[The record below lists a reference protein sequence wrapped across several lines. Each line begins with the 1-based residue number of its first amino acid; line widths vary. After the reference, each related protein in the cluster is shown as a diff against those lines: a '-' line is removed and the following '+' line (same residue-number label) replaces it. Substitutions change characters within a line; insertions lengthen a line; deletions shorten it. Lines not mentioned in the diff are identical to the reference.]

1 MGNINIGGEKM
12 KEFRTV
18 KKLKLTIVA
27 DTKEERE
34 EKYKF
39 IRDSQYAQY
48 QGLNLA
54 MGILVSGF
62 LKGNRK
68 LDSEA
73 FKQAQKEM
81 MAIREQT
88 FEDINFGKGITSS
101 SLITQK
107 VKADF
112 KTALKNGLAKGERN
126 VTNYKRTF
134 PLMIKGN
141 ADSCYDQGKRKPLDF
156 YYDNDDIYIRWCN
169 GIIFKVVLGTRIN
182 ENTTELKHT
191 LHKIIKGEYRVSQSS
206 LQFDKNNNLIMNVN
220 IRFKK
225 ELNTDFIEGRTLG
238 VDLGLKYPAYVC
250 LSDNT
255 YIRKGLG
262 SAEEFLKTRQ
272 QMKKRRTTLQHQLKL
287 VKGGKGR
294 NKKLK
299 ALEQFQNKERNFAK
313 TYNHQLSCNI
323 VKFAKENKCEF
334 INLEKLTKEGFDNNI
349 LSSWSYYELQNMIE
363 YKAERENIKV
373 RYINP
378 AYTSQKCS
386 KCGYIDKENRKTQS
400 EFNCLECGLKL
411 NADHNAAINI
421 ANSTEYIK

>member
-101 SLITQK
+101 SLIRQK

-112 KTALKNGLAKGERN
+112 RTALKNGLAKGERN

-134 PLMIKGN
+134 PLMINGN
-141 ADSCYDQGKRKPLDF
+141 PDSSYDQKKRKSLDF
-156 YYDNDDIYIRWCN
+156 YYNNDDVYIRWCN

-191 LHKIIKGEYRVSQSS
+191 LHKIKFLRKVNKFLVLFHYVVVCFAEIDLS
-206 LQFDKNNNLIMNVN
+206 LL
-220 IRFKK
+220 
-225 ELNTDFIEGRTLG
+225 
-238 VDLGLKYPAYVC
+238 
-250 LSDNT
+250 
-255 YIRKGLG
+255 
-262 SAEEFLKTRQ
+262 
-272 QMKKRRTTLQHQLKL
+272 
-287 VKGGKGR
+287 
-294 NKKLK
+294 
-299 ALEQFQNKERNFAK
+299 
-313 TYNHQLSCNI
+313 
-323 VKFAKENKCEF
+323 
-334 INLEKLTKEGFDNNI
+334 
-349 LSSWSYYELQNMIE
+349 
-363 YKAERENIKV
+363 
-373 RYINP
+373 
-378 AYTSQKCS
+378 
-386 KCGYIDKENRKTQS
+386 
-400 EFNCLECGLKL
+400 
-411 NADHNAAINI
+411 
-421 ANSTEYIK
+421 